1 MTSAQQA
8 RKPLQQCITREE
20 MKEEHYLPYDYSRCN
35 GVTKNGEL
43 HLTCVDCMRK
53 LSPGRKEYQGYISGV
68 ILEDGKCSSKISV
81 KQWKGS

>member
-35 GVTKNGEL
+35 GVTENGEP
-43 HLTCVDCMRK
+43 HLTCVDCIRR
-53 LSPGRKEYQGYISGV
+53 LSPGRKKWQSYISGV
-68 ILEDGKCSSKISV
+68 VLEDGVCSSKISV